1 MGLMKKD
8 QKAALELIYSDRTKQ
23 DDFPDITNCLGKC
36 SSCIYAQVDLKKDY
50 CDPCNELYQSLMT
63 HSSSYCNRLV

>member
-36 SSCIYAQVDLKKDY
+36 SGCIDAQVDLK
-50 CDPCNELYQSLMT
+50 
-63 HSSSYCNRLV
+63 